1 MAEGSQVA
9 DATADAAG
17 ETAGTDGGGAETG
30 AGGAETGAGGA
41 ETGGTETGGAETGGA
56 ETGGADKGQGWL
68 RRLFRYCWR
77 YRGDVLLALGASL
90 AGMAVMALV
99 PLVPK
104 LIIDDVIVRHERS
117 LAPWATLLIV
127 AALVVY
133 VLTYVRRFYGG
144 RLALD
149 VQHALRTDMYASIT
163 RLDGRRQDNLSTGQV
178 IGRGTSDLQL
188 IQGLLFM
195 VPMLIGNILL
205 FLVSL
210 VVMAVLSPLLTVV
223 ALAVAPALWILASR
237 SRTRLFPATWY
248 AQGQAAAV
256 AGVVDGAVTGVRVV
270 KGFGQEAQ
278 ETDKLREAGRRLF
291 AARLRTVRLNS
302 RYTPALQAVPALGQ
316 VAMLALG
323 GWMATRGQ
331 ISLGTFV
338 AFSTYLAQLVGPV
351 RMLTMVLTIGQQAR
365 AGVERVFE
373 LIDTEPVIH
382 ERPDA
387 RELPEDAPATV
398 EFDRVSFGYDPERPV
413 LSEVS
418 LRIEPGETLAVVGA
432 SGSGKSTL
440 SMLLPRF
447 YDVSSG
453 AVRIGGHD
461 VRELTYDSLR
471 GAIGLV
477 PEDSF
482 LFSDTVRANLAYGL
496 PDASEERIRAAARA
510 AQADGF
516 ISALPDGYDTE
527 VGEQGLTLSGGQ
539 RQRLALARAILTD
552 PRLLILDDATSAVDA
567 RVEHEIHEALR
578 GVMAGRTTLLIAHR
592 PSTLALADRIAVMER
607 GRVVDVGTDAEL
619 RARSALYRNLLT
631 EDAAPDVPAVPSA
644 PAVPDVPAVPSAP
657 ATPAAPGGDGA
668 ARTAAPAAGNGSR
681 PWAGA
686 DGPAHAEP
694 RGGGAHAAGF
704 AGAFGGEAAA
714 SGLAEPCLEEEPSA
728 DGDRPARGR
737 EGCSRPAA
745 GPRARGGDDPA
756 HASGEADGDGV
767 ASEPWIR
774 PAGDGADGAVQAGGA
789 RPRYG
794 DAPGHAAAD
803 AAGPDA
809 GRPSRRGGDGAAP
822 EPWARPDDGEG
833 RCRPHGGDDPDHA
846 RAGDG
851 DGAGFAGVSSG
862 GPGAR
867 PGGAGAARGR
877 QVTPE
882 LWVRPAGDG
891 RKAGA
896 PAVAAVAGPGM
907 AGALSGMPATPELLA
922 KVAALPPA
930 TDTPDIDEEAATRAE
945 ETYGLR
951 RLLRGFGAPL
961 ALALLLV
968 ALDALAGLLLPV
980 LIRHGIDQGVQR
992 LALGAVWTA
1001 SGLALLVVLAQWAV
1015 QVGETRLTGRTGER
1029 VLYAL
1034 RVKIFAQLQRLG
1046 LDYYERELTGK
1057 IMTRMTTDVD
1067 ALSTFLQTGL
1077 VTAVVSLLTFFGI
1090 LVALLVIDVQ
1100 LALVVFLT
1108 LPPLIIGTVLF
1119 RRRSVKAY
1127 QLARE
1132 RVSVVNADLQESV
1145 AGLRI
1150 VQAFRRE
1157 RSGRERFAARSDAY
1171 RQARLRGQRLISV
1184 YFPFVQLLSSVA
1196 SALVLIVG
1204 AGRVGDGTLTTGALV
1219 AYLLYIDL
1227 FFAPVQ
1233 QLSQVFDGYQQAT
1246 VSLGRIQE
1254 LLREPTTTPVA
1265 DAPREVGAMRGEIA
1279 FEDVRFRYGDGEEA
1293 LAGISLTIP
1302 AGQTVA
1308 FVGETGAGKSTLVKL
1323 VARFYD
1329 PTGGAVRVDGAD
1341 LRELDLTEYRGHLGV
1356 VPQEPYLFAGTVR
1369 DAIAYGRPDASDAE
1383 VEAAARAVGAH
1394 EMVASLDGGYLHEVA
1409 ERGRNLSAGQRQL
1422 IALARAELV
1431 DPDILLLDEATAA
1444 LDLATEALVNQATD
1458 RLTGR
1463 RTTLVVAHRL
1473 TTAARADRV
1482 VVLDH
1487 GRVVEDG
1494 THEEL
1499 VARDGRYATLW
1510 RTFMGETAPAV
1521 A

>member
-1 MAEGSQVA
+1 MGA
-9 DATADAAG
+9 DAD
-17 ETAGTDGGGAETG
+17 
-30 AGGAETGAGGA
+30 
-41 ETGGTETGGAETGGA
+41 
-56 ETGGADKGQGWL
+56 QGWA
-68 RRLFRYCWR
+68 RRLTRLSLR
-77 YRGDVLLALGASL
+77 YRRNVLLALGSSL
-90 AGMAVMALV
+90 AGMGVMALV
-99 PLVPK
+99 PLVTK
-104 LIIDDVIVRHERS
+104 LIIDEVIVQHDRA
-117 LAPWATLLIV
+117 LAPWAVLLIV

-133 VLTYVRRFYGG
+133 ALTYVRRFYGG

-149 VQHALRTDMYASIT
+149 VQHDLRTDMYESLV
-163 RLDGRRQDNLSTGQV
+163 RLDGRRQDELSTGQI
-178 IGRGTSDLQL
+178 IGRATSDLQL
-188 IQGLLFM
+188 IQSLLFM
-195 VPMLIGNILL
+195 VPMMIGNVLL
-205 FLVSL
+205 FLVSI

-223 ALAVAPALWILASR
+223 ALAVAPALWVLASR
-237 SRTRLFPATWY
+237 SRVRLFPATWY

-270 KGFGQEAQ
+270 KGFGQEGQ
-278 ETDKLREAGRRLF
+278 ETGKLREVGRRLF
-291 AARLRTVRLNS
+291 AARLRTVRLNA

-331 ISLGTFV
+331 ITLGTFV

-351 RMLTMVLTIGQQAR
+351 RMLTMMLTVGQQAR

-373 LIDTEPVIH
+373 LIDTEPVIQ

-387 RELPEDAPATV
+387 RELPTDAPATV
-398 EFDRVSFGYDPERPV
+398 EFDHVTFGYDPDRPV
-413 LSEVS
+413 LSDVS
-418 LRIEPGETLAVVGA
+418 LRIEPGETVAVVGA

-440 SMLLPRF
+440 SLLLPRF
-447 YDVSSG
+447 YDVTDG
-453 AVRIGGHD
+453 AVRVGGHD
-461 VRELTYDSLR
+461 VRELTYASLR
-471 GAIGLV
+471 DAIGLV

-496 PDASEERIRAAARA
+496 PDADDEQIRAAARA

-539 RQRLALARAILTD
+539 RQRMALARAILTD
-552 PRLLILDDATSAVDA
+552 PRLLVLDDATSAVDA

-592 PSTLALADRIAVMER
+592 LSTLALADRIAVLDG
-607 GRVVDVGTDAEL
+607 GRLVDVGTDDEL
-619 RARSALYRNLLT
+619 RKRCELYRRLLT
-631 EDAAPDVPAVPSA
+631 DPDELSGITRDPAGHL
-644 PAVPDVPAVPSAP
+644 AV
-657 ATPAAPGGDGA
+657 
-668 ARTAAPAAGNGSR
+668 R
-681 PWAGA
+681 
-686 DGPAHAEP
+686 P
-694 RGGGAHAAGF
+694 RGGDDPEHANAVGLAGS
-704 AGAFGGEAAA
+704 FGGEASAT
-714 SGLAEPCLEEEPSA
+714 GLAEPCLDRA
-728 DGDRPARGR
+728 AHTNGDRPP
-737 EGCSRPAA
+737 S
-745 GPRARGGDDPA
+745 RGGDDPA
-756 HASGEADGDGV
+756 HA
-767 ASEPWIR
+767 
-774 PAGDGADGAVQAGGA
+774 
-789 RPRYG
+789 
-794 DAPGHAAAD
+794 APGTAE
-803 AAGPDA
+803 
-809 GRPSRRGGDGAAP
+809 GG
-822 EPWARPDDGEG
+822 
-833 RCRPHGGDDPDHA
+833 
-846 RAGDG
+846 
-851 DGAGFAGVSSG
+851 
-862 GPGAR
+862 
-867 PGGAGAARGR
+867 
-877 QVTPE
+877 VTPE
-882 LWVRPAGDG
+882 LWVRRDGDG
-891 RKAGA
+891 RTETRTA
-896 PAVAAVAGPGM
+896 PTD
-907 AGALSGMPATPELLA
+907 GMPATPELLA
-922 KVAALPPA
+922 KVEALPPA
-930 TDTPDIDEEAATRAE
+930 TDTPDVDEARAAQPEEA
-945 ETYGLR
+945 YGLR

-961 ALALLLV
+961 LFCLLLV
-968 ALDALAGLLLPV
+968 TIDAGSGLLLPV

-992 LALGAVWTA
+992 LALGAVWAA
-1001 SGLALLVVLAQWAV
+1001 SGLALVVVLAQWAA
-1015 QVGETRLTGRTGER
+1015 QWGETRLTGRTGER
-1029 VLYAL
+1029 MLYSL

-1100 LALVVFLT
+1100 LALVVFAT
-1108 LPPLIIGTVLF
+1108 LPPLIVGTFVF
-1119 RRRSVKAY
+1119 RRKSVRAY
-1127 QLARE
+1127 ELARE
-1132 RVSVVNADLQESV
+1132 RVGTVNADLQESV

-1157 RSGRERFAARSDAY
+1157 RVGRERFAGRSDAY
-1171 RQARLRGQRLISV
+1171 RQARVRGQWLISV
-1184 YFPFVQLLSSVA
+1184 YFPFVQLLSSTA
-1196 SALVLIVG
+1196 AALVLIVG
-1204 AGRVGDGTLTTGALV
+1204 SGRVSEGTLTAGALV

-1254 LLREPTTTPVA
+1254 LLREPTTTP
-1265 DAPREVGAMRGEIA
+1265 APESPRAVRTVRGEVA
-1279 FEDVRFRYGDGEEA
+1279 FDDVHFRYGDGEEA
-1293 LAGISLTIP
+1293 LSGIGITIP

-1329 PTGGAVRVDGAD
+1329 PTGGAVRIDGTD
-1341 LRELDLTEYRGHLGV
+1341 LRELDLTAYRNRLGV
-1356 VPQEPYLFAGTVR
+1356 VPQEPYLFPGTVR
-1369 DAIAYGRPDASDAE
+1369 DAIAYGRPGASDAE

-1394 EMVASLDGGYLHEVA
+1394 AMVASLDGGYLHAVS

-1431 DPDILLLDEATAA
+1431 GPDILLLDEATAA

-1458 RLTGR
+1458 RLAGR

-1499 VARDGRYATLW
+1499 VARPGGRYAELW
-1510 RTFMGETAPAV
+1510 RTFTGETAPVGA
-1521 A
+1521 